1 MKRLISVLLTATIFV
16 LLVSC
21 QSTPDQPV
29 VLQKDFEQMIEKG
42 LEDSGETASP
52 AAVVA
57 TDYSSLCEYY
67 GVPKRFQT
75 SINKGKLTINCDV
88 QIELPDTTQLPMA
101 RVESGCFSQEQVYAF
116 WNALV
121 GDTPMYVYPEQ
132 VDKEYYQQKILEA
145 KAELA
150 AETNEAMKQGL
161 QDRIDRMEKE
171 YQNAPEHV
179 ELVSADGTLQTKEM
193 REFNIKE
200 SLGEYTTLFAI
211 SAPYEN
217 GAMSFSVFNDVEDAT
232 GIYSGTDEQG
242 NTFTLAPSSTAT
254 LSFKREGEEMNFSY
268 YWQGRIL
275 SDVTEASLSGVA
287 AADCELTT
295 TPKQAR
301 EKTENFLKD
310 MGLDDMAID
319 TVSLCSNHEKEYLA
333 VAEGGYS
340 SSSGPVSDEPER
352 QAYVFRILRKQ
363 GGVRVESTH
372 EMSQTTLE
380 VAQGDEEVAVG
391 KSWSYEN
398 MIVAVDDEG
407 IVNVHWQGPL
417 EVTQVLTENTAIKT
431 WSEIQNVFEKM
442 IVIKNAAYE
451 ETNMYTSVTID
462 ITNVSLSLQRV
473 MERDSYTTG
482 VLVPVWNFYGT
493 MTCEQ
498 TEGEPLLLQCGYTPF
513 ISINAID
520 GSVIDISKGY

>member
-1 MKRLISVLLTATIFV
+1 
-16 LLVSC
+16 
-21 QSTPDQPV
+21 
-29 VLQKDFEQMIEKG
+29 
-42 LEDSGETASP
+42 
-52 AAVVA
+52 
-57 TDYSSLCEYY
+57 
-67 GVPKRFQT
+67 
-75 SINKGKLTINCDV
+75 
-88 QIELPDTTQLPMA
+88 
-101 RVESGCFSQEQVYAF
+101 
-116 WNALV
+116 
-121 GDTPMYVYPEQ
+121 
-132 VDKEYYQQKILEA
+132 
-145 KAELA
+145 
-150 AETNEAMKQGL
+150 
-161 QDRIDRMEKE
+161 
-171 YQNAPEHV
+171 
-179 ELVSADGTLQTKEM
+179 
-193 REFNIKE
+193 
-200 SLGEYTTLFAI
+200 
-211 SAPYEN
+211 
-217 GAMSFSVFNDVEDAT
+217 MSFSVFNDVEDAT
-232 GIYSGTDEQG
+232 GIYSGTDERG

-275 SDVTEASLSGVA
+275 SDVTEASLSGVT

-301 EKTENFLKD
+301 EKAENFLKD

-319 TVSLCSNHEKEYLA
+319 AVSLCSNHEKEYLA
-333 VAEGGYS
+333 VAEGGGYS

-391 KSWSYEN
+391 KSWLYEY
-398 MIVAVDDEG
+398 MIVAVDDDG
-407 IVNVHWQGPL
+407 IVNVYWQGPL
-417 EVTQVLTENTAIKT
+417 EVTQVLTENTAIKP

-451 ETNMYTSVTID
+451 ETNMYASVTID

-520 GSVIDISKGY
+520 GSVVDVNKGY